1 MQKRRVVLMV
11 SSCLLIAWPV
21 AAQYREV
28 VVDNGGSITGHVR
41 VSGEAPT
48 LPPQPVFKEQEVCGT
63 TIRDER
69 LVVGSG
75 GALRDVVVHLTEVK
89 AGKAVPRGRPVVLDN
104 VKCAFVPH
112 VATATV
118 GQMLDIHNN
127 DPFLHDAHALLG
139 ARTLFNVA
147 VPKGKTVRKPL
158 AYSGLIRINCNVHTW
173 MHAYLFVAE
182 HPYHAVTG
190 DDGGFV
196 IDGVPP
202 GTYTL
207 SVWHELLGSAE
218 RAVEVQSGKA
228 TTAEITLSAA
238 ASETPPQAP

>member
-1 MQKRRVVLMV
+1 MQRLGCGLLVMTCLFLV
-11 SSCLLIAWPV
+11 SPAV
-21 AAQYREV
+21 AEYQEV

-41 VSGEAPT
+41 VSGEVPT
-48 LPPQPVFKEQEVCGT
+48 LPPQPVFKEHDVCGT

-75 GALRDVVVHLTEVK
+75 GALRDVVVRLTDVK
-89 AGKAVPRGRPVVLDN
+89 AGKAVPRDRPLLLDN
-104 VKCAFVPH
+104 VKCAFAPH

-118 GQMLDIHNN
+118 GQMLDIRNR

-139 ARTLFNVA
+139 AQTLFNVA
-147 VPKGKTVRKPL
+147 VPKGKTLRKPL
-158 AYSGLIRINCNVHTW
+158 AYAGLIRINCNVHTW

-182 HPYHAVTG
+182 HPYHTVTG
-190 DDGGFV
+190 EDGGFV

-207 SVWHELLGSAE
+207 SVWHELLGSVE
-218 RAVEVQSGKA
+218 RQVEVQSGKA
-228 TTAEITLSAA
+228 TTAEISLSAA
-238 ASETPPQAP
+238 APEAP

>member
-1 MQKRRVVLMV
+1 MQRLRGGLLVVG
-11 SSCLLIAWPV
+11 CLFMALPV
-21 AAQYREV
+21 AAEYREV

-41 VSGEAPT
+41 VSGEVPT
-48 LPPQPVFKEQEVCGT
+48 LPPQPVFKEHDVCGT

-75 GALRDVVVHLTEVK
+75 GALRDVVVRLTDVK
-89 AGKAVPRGRPVVLDN
+89 AGKAVPRERPVMLDN

-112 VATATV
+112 VATATL

-139 ARTLFNVA
+139 AQTLFNVA

-158 AYSGLIRINCNVHTW
+158 AYAGLIRINCNVHTW
-173 MHAYLFVAE
+173 MHAYLLVAE

-190 DDGGFV
+190 ADGGFM

-207 SVWHELLGSAE
+207 SVWHELLGSVE
-218 RAVEVQSGKA
+218 RQVEVQTGKA
-228 TTAEITLSAA
+228 TTAEISLSAA
-238 ASETPPQAP
+238 APEAP